1 MNKLEEIKFGTLT
14 ENELYFL
21 GQKVKFE
28 TERRKTKPEEYFDVV
43 RSDDGS
49 EGFYCKIED
58 FGKIKSEELHEHIS
72 LTLSQGSSISF
83 SIEKVE
89 KNDYNE
95 YCKRYE
101 WNFGNEN
108 NLIEEDEEE

>member
-1 MNKLEEIKFGTLT
+1 MIKLEEIKFGTLT
-14 ENELYFL
+14 QSELYFL
-21 GQKVKFE
+21 QEKVKRE

-43 RSDDGS
+43 HGNDGC
-49 EGFYCKIED
+49 EGFYCKVED
-58 FGKIKSEELHEHIS
+58 FGKIKSEELHRQIS
-72 LTLSQGSSISF
+72 ITLSQGSSISF

-101 WNFGNEN
+101 WDFGQDKE
-108 NLIEEDEEE
+108 ITTDEEE